1 MFVCNVGVPVYKYQ
15 PIKLKLKI
23 IKQGNSLPPHAHAI
37 ISKGKKIPFIHSF
50 IHFIQSTINNQQST
64 NQSTSFHFISLQYT
78 WEIMISTYS
87 RIGLTTLTK
96 SSSSSSL
103 TTTVR
108 PLLLA
113 NFTRGIKTIPQPP
126 GYIVGTV
133 NDAYVP
139 PPPHKLEG
147 SLHWTSERIVAIGML
162 PLVLAP
168 FITGGGV
175 GGGASTLIDSTMSA
189 LLLFHCH
196 TGFQSCIIDYIPKR
210 VYGSYHNYAMYL
222 LTFGTGIAGYGIYQI
237 ETKEGGVSNIIS
249 KLWKA

>member
-1 MFVCNVGVPVYKYQ
+1 MYVCMFVCNVSVPVYKYQ

-23 IKQGNSLPPHAHAI
+23 IKQRNSLPPHAHAI
-37 ISKGKKIPFIHSF
+37 ISKGKKKFHSF
-50 IHFIQSTINNQQST
+50 IHSLYTINNQQST
-64 NQSTSFHFISLQYT
+64 NQSTSFHFNTLGK
-78 WEIMISTYS
+78 IMISTYS

-168 FITGGGV
+168 FITGGG
-175 GGGASTLIDSTMSA
+175 ASTLIDSTMSA

-196 TGFQSCIIDYIPKR
+196 TGFQSCIIDYVPKR

>member
-1 MFVCNVGVPVYKYQ
+1 MFVCNVSVPVYKYQ

-23 IKQGNSLPPHAHAI
+23 IEQRDSLPPHAHAI
-37 ISKGKKIPFIHSF
+37 ISKGKKKFHSF
-50 IHFIQSTINNQQST
+50 IHFIQSTINNQLT
-64 NQSTSFHFISLQYT
+64 NPLHFISFHFNTLGK
-78 WEIMISTYS
+78 IMISTYS

-96 SSSSSSL
+96 SSSSL
-103 TTTVR
+103 TTTTVR

-175 GGGASTLIDSTMSA
+175 GGGGASTLIDSTMSA

>member
-1 MFVCNVGVPVYKYQ
+1 MFVCNVSVPVYKYQ

-23 IKQGNSLPPHAHAI
+23 IKQRNSLPPHTHAI
-37 ISKGKKIPFIHSF
+37 ISKGKKNSIHSF
-50 IHFIQSTINNQQST
+50 TLYNQQSTITT
-64 NQSTSFHFISLQYT
+64 NQSTSFHFISFYFNTLGK
-78 WEIMISTYS
+78 IMISTYS

-96 SSSSSSL
+96 SSSSSSSL

-108 PLLLA
+108 PLLA

-168 FITGGGV
+168 FITGGGSV

>member
-1 MFVCNVGVPVYKYQ
+1 
-15 PIKLKLKI
+15 
-23 IKQGNSLPPHAHAI
+23 
-37 ISKGKKIPFIHSF
+37 
-50 IHFIQSTINNQQST
+50 
-64 NQSTSFHFISLQYT
+64 
-78 WEIMISTYS
+78 MISTYS

-96 SSSSSSL
+96 SSSSL
-103 TTTVR
+103 TTTTVR

-168 FITGGGV
+168 FITGGG
-175 GGGASTLIDSTMSA
+175 ASTLIDSTMSA

-196 TGFQSCIIDYIPKR
+196 TGFQSCIIDYVPKR

>member
-37 ISKGKKIPFIHSF
+37 ISKGKKKFHSF
-50 IHFIQSTINNQQST
+50 IHFIQSTINNQLT
-64 NQSTSFHFISLQYT
+64 NPLHFISFHFNTLGK
-78 WEIMISTYS
+78 IMISTYS

-96 SSSSSSL
+96 SSSSL
-103 TTTVR
+103 TTTTVR

-175 GGGASTLIDSTMSA
+175 GGGGASTLIDSTMSA

>member
-23 IKQGNSLPPHAHAI
+23 IEQRNSLPPHAHAI
-37 ISKGKKIPFIHSF
+37 ISKGKKKFHSF
-50 IHFIQSTINNQQST
+50 IHFIQSTINNQLT
-64 NQSTSFHFISLQYT
+64 NPLHFISFHFNTLGK
-78 WEIMISTYS
+78 IMISTYS

-96 SSSSSSL
+96 SSSSL
-103 TTTVR
+103 TTTTVR

-175 GGGASTLIDSTMSA
+175 GGGGASTLIDSTMSA

>member
-1 MFVCNVGVPVYKYQ
+1 MYVCLCVCNVSVPVYKYQ

-23 IKQGNSLPPHAHAI
+23 IEQRNSLPPHAHAI
-37 ISKGKKIPFIHSF
+37 ISKGKKKIPFIHSLY
-50 IHFIQSTINNQQST
+50 TINNQQST
-64 NQSTSFHFISLQYT
+64 NQSTSFHFISFQYT

-96 SSSSSSL
+96 SSL

-168 FITGGGV
+168 FITG